1 MSFISFLQ
9 KPAGS
14 LGKVVLQLVLLQFGP
29 KSVQASIVNS
39 ISHLSINGTTTS
51 QPSKK
56 GGSEKEVL
64 DPTKE
69 IQAQ

>member
-39 ISHLSINGTTTS
+39 ISHLSINGTTS
-51 QPSKK
+51 QPSTK

-64 DPTKE
+64 DPTINE